1 MISMPCF
8 FEVVIM
14 MESIEKMMND
24 LVELLEEK
32 KAVLEKI
39 HELTLKQKE
48 DIENNQGDNI
58 NGFIDK
64 KQVEIDK
71 INVIDEDFAN
81 TVKKLKLE
89 LDIESLEQVDTDRF
103 PQMKVMRVK
112 IEEILSLG
120 NDIMKLEEYNKDKII
135 EIINHIKKDL
145 KAVNLGRKSVKAYE
159 KPNIDVGGI
168 YIDRKK

>member
-1 MISMPCF
+1 MPCF

-14 MESIEKMMND
+14 MESVEKMMND
-24 LVELLEEK
+24 LVELLEGK
-32 KAVLEKI
+32 IAALEKI

-48 DIENNQGDNI
+48 DIKNNQGDNI

-103 PQMKVMRVK
+103 PQMKVIRVK
-112 IEEILSLG
+112 IEEILNLG

-135 EIINHIKKDL
+135 EIINNIKKDL
-145 KAVNLGRKSVKAYE
+145 KAVNLGRKFVKAYE

>member
-1 MISMPCF
+1 
-8 FEVVIM
+8 M

>member
-1 MISMPCF
+1 MPCF

>member
-1 MISMPCF
+1 MPCF

-112 IEEILSLG
+112 IEEILNLG

>member
-1 MISMPCF
+1 
-8 FEVVIM
+8 